1 MRLGY
6 IESKYIEERLAVT
19 QPFFFIRH
27 EIYYDVGFMYKNNVY
42 SDNKSSFS
50 FYFFRNLIMR

>member
-27 EIYYDVGFMYKNNVY
+27 EIYYDVGFMYKNINP
-42 SDNKSSFS
+42 F
-50 FYFFRNLIMR
+50 